1 MFCLS
6 QWITKTIINPA
17 IAIAIAIAIALTVI
31 VIVIIIIIGRN
42 KRDVAV
48 ATTR

>member
-17 IAIAIAIAIALTVI
+17 IAIAITIALIVI
-31 VIVIIIIIGRN
+31 VIVIILIIGRN
-42 KRDVAV
+42 KRNVAV